1 MPLLLNLGYK
11 VLCVCV
17 THISVISSTA
27 DINRTN
33 WSGHTEEHRINDEL
47 PARWTSATV
56 LTSREPKARD
66 WSAYVESAKLISIT
80 CYHSRSSANWT
91 SSVRG
96 PVRTTESLC
105 NCLYLVTSSYFQVWI
120 SYLIH
125 LAFVVIILKR
135 KLIFSTSVCF
145 HCWDMVVEPEFNS
158 TNLLLVYAHEY

>member
-1 MPLLLNLGYK
+1 MPLLLNLGSII
-11 VLCVCV
+11 LCVYE

-33 WSGHTEEHRINDEL
+33 WSGHTEEYHISNEL

-56 LTSREPKARD
+56 LARTEPKARD
-66 WSAYVESAKLISIT
+66 WSTYVESAKLISIT

-91 SSVRG
+91 SRVRG
-96 PVRTTESLC
+96 QVRTRESSR

-145 HCWDMVVEPEFNS
+145 HCWDMVVKTEFNS